1 MKKIISY
8 FKEVRAE
15 LKLVTWPKRMDV
27 IKLTLTVLLVSAIVG
42 IYVGVVDFGLTKLLE
57 NLVTK

>member
-8 FKEVRAE
+8 FKDVRAE
-15 LKLVTWPKRMDV
+15 LKQVTWPKRTDV

-57 NLVTK
+57 KLVAK

>member
-8 FKEVRAE
+8 FNEVRAE
-15 LKLVTWPKRMDV
+15 LKLVTWPKRSDV

-42 IYVGVVDFGLTKLLE
+42 LYVGGVDFGLTKLLE
-57 NLVTK
+57 NLVAR